1 MKSKYQRNLI
11 YTRWRTLLVIFAGLG
26 VAGGCTVSEVI
37 HAETTTLN
45 VASLQVSEN
54 LLLDIGVLN
63 FDAGVPQNND
73 VEKTRIYPE
82 VRMAEARYIPYHIK
96 TTLQGTGF
104 WGAVR
109 VIPSKDVATD
119 VFVSGSIERSDGEQ
133 VTLHMSAEDATGQHW
148 FDKSYSMETG
158 ISSYAEYRDRTQ
170 DPYQKVY
177 NDFANDLH
185 AYVVGLTAQEI
196 ARIRDVSELTFF
208 AGMAPD
214 IYGGHV
220 TENEDGILTV
230 SRLPAENDPMVD
242 RLRQIRERDR
252 LVVDT
257 LNEHYANFYYGIAL
271 PYEGWR
277 KRTREQNVAYR
288 QTRKSAVTR
297 ALLGAAVVAGSVSFD
312 ANSSNYSRY
321 RAQRIAQSVAINRG
335 WRTIMNALG
344 QYRAANI
351 HREEIKELSESFVAE
366 AAPMVVQVQ
375 GETMRL
381 TGTAEAQYES
391 WRKLLREIY
400 ETETGFSEAIQVGNP
415 ARSAIS
421 DQQPQQQEQPT
432 GL

>member
-1 MKSKYQRNLI
+1 MQKRLQF
-11 YTRWRTLLVIFAGLG
+11 VIAGILPLFA
-26 VAGGCTVSEVI
+26 VSGCTVSEVI
-37 HAETTTLN
+37 HAETSDLN

-54 LLLDIGVLN
+54 LLLDVGILN
-63 FDAGVPQNND
+63 FEPGIPEEND
-73 VEKTRIYPE
+73 IDKTRIYPE
-82 VRMAEARYIPYHIK
+82 VRLAEARYLPYHIK

-109 VIPSKDVATD
+109 VIPSVDVSAD
-119 VFVSGSIERSDGEQ
+119 VIVSGRILESDGEF
-133 VTLHMSAEDATGQHW
+133 VELSLRASDATGRFW
-148 FDKSYSMETG
+148 FEKRYSAQTG

-170 DPYQKVY
+170 DPYQKVF

-185 AYVVGLTAQEI
+185 THAMMLEPRDI
-196 ARIRDVSELTFF
+196 ARIREVSELQFF
-208 AGMAPD
+208 ADMAPD
-214 IYGGHV
+214 AFGDYLV
-220 TENEDGILTV
+220 TDDEGIVTV
-230 SRLPAENDPMVD
+230 QRLPAENDPMVD

-257 LNEHYANFYYGIAL
+257 LNEHYANFYYGIAI

-277 KRTREQNVAYR
+277 KRTREQSVMYR
-288 QTRKSAVTR
+288 QVRKSAIQR
-297 ALLGAAVVAGSVSFD
+297 ALLGAAVVVGSAAIDTNTSD
-312 ANSSNYSRY
+312 YSAY
-321 RAQRIAQSVAINRG
+321 RARRSAQMVAANRG
-335 WRTIMNALG
+335 WSTIMNAFS

-391 WRKLLREIY
+391 WRRLLKQIY

-415 ARSAIS
+415 ARS
-421 DQQPQQQEQPT
+421 QQPT
-432 GL
+432 G